1 MSSANG
7 ASGIM
12 QLDPGMLCKFL
23 SVVSQGHALLFCCVA
38 SFFFTN
44 NEYFYSYGLY

>member
-23 SVVSQGHALLFCCVA
+23 SVVSQGHAFVVLLCC
-38 SFFFTN
+38 FFF
-44 NEYFYSYGLY
+44 LHK